1 MKSKVLLL
9 LSVFLIGT
17 VEISCQT
24 NKNNKTMNTTTV
36 SNLDVNRFMG
46 SWYEIAR
53 YEHSFE
59 KGMTHVKAN
68 YSLLPDGTIRVLNS
82 GMKNGKKKEIEGKA
96 RKKKDSNSNS
106 KLEVSFFLW
115 FYSDYFVFELD
126 DNYQYA
132 VIGSSSDKYLWILSR
147 TPQLPQST
155 INDLLIKIKKRGYDT
170 SKLYFI
176 KKKKKNAL
184 TKQRNNSTKSRNNFL
199 NLCFVFLKS
208 RFVSSK

>member
-17 VEISCQT
+17 VGISCQT

-68 YSLLPDGTIRVLNS
+68 YSLLSDGTIRVLNS

-170 SKLYFI
+170 SKLYFVPQ
-176 KKKKKNAL
+176 K
-184 TKQRNNSTKSRNNFL
+184 
-199 NLCFVFLKS
+199 
-208 RFVSSK
+208 

>member
-9 LSVFLIGT
+9 LPVFLIGT
-17 VEISCQT
+17 VGISCQT

-147 TPQLPQST
+147 SPQLPQST
-155 INDLLIKIKKRGYDT
+155 INDFLIKIKKRGYDT
-170 SKLYFI
+170 SKLYFFPQ
-176 KKKKKNAL
+176 K
-184 TKQRNNSTKSRNNFL
+184 
-199 NLCFVFLKS
+199 
-208 RFVSSK
+208 

>member
-9 LSVFLIGT
+9 LSVFLFGTIG
-17 VEISCQT
+17 ISCQT

-96 RKKKDSNSNS
+96 RKKKGGDSNS

-155 INDLLIKIKKRGYDT
+155 INDLLVKIKKRGYDT
-170 SKLYFI
+170 SKLYFVPQ
-176 KKKKKNAL
+176 K
-184 TKQRNNSTKSRNNFL
+184 
-199 NLCFVFLKS
+199 
-208 RFVSSK
+208 

>member
-17 VEISCQT
+17 IGISCQT

-96 RKKKDSNSNS
+96 RKKKGSNSNS

-170 SKLYFI
+170 SKLYFVPQ
-176 KKKKKNAL
+176 K
-184 TKQRNNSTKSRNNFL
+184 
-199 NLCFVFLKS
+199 
-208 RFVSSK
+208 

>member
-17 VEISCQT
+17 VGISCQT

-96 RKKKDSNSNS
+96 RKKKGSNSNS

-132 VIGSSSDKYLWILSR
+132 VIGSRSDKYLWILSR

-170 SKLYFI
+170 SKLYFVPQ
-176 KKKKKNAL
+176 K
-184 TKQRNNSTKSRNNFL
+184 
-199 NLCFVFLKS
+199 
-208 RFVSSK
+208 

>member
-1 MKSKVLLL
+1 
-9 LSVFLIGT
+9 
-17 VEISCQT
+17 
-24 NKNNKTMNTTTV
+24 MNTTTV

-147 TPQLPQST
+147 TPQLPQSI

-170 SKLYFI
+170 SKLYFVPQ
-176 KKKKKNAL
+176 K
-184 TKQRNNSTKSRNNFL
+184 
-199 NLCFVFLKS
+199 
-208 RFVSSK
+208 

>member
-9 LSVFLIGT
+9 LPVFLIGT
-17 VEISCQT
+17 VGISCQT

-96 RKKKDSNSNS
+96 RKKKGSNSNS

-170 SKLYFI
+170 SKLYFVPQ
-176 KKKKKNAL
+176 K
-184 TKQRNNSTKSRNNFL
+184 
-199 NLCFVFLKS
+199 
-208 RFVSSK
+208 

>member
-17 VEISCQT
+17 VGISCQT

-68 YSLLPDGTIRVLNS
+68 YSLFPDGTIRVLNS

-155 INDLLIKIKKRGYDT
+155 INDLLIKIKKRGYDI
-170 SKLYFI
+170 SKLYFVPQ
-176 KKKKKNAL
+176 K
-184 TKQRNNSTKSRNNFL
+184 
-199 NLCFVFLKS
+199 
-208 RFVSSK
+208 